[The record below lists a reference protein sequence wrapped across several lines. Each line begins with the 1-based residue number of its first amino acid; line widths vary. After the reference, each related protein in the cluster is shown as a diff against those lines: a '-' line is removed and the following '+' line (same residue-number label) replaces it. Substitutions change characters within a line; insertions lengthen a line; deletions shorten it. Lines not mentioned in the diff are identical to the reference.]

1 MAKTTVALEL
11 EVSSKAAE
19 SSVGSFK
26 KQLRD
31 ANQELLTLNEKF
43 GATSKEAIEAAKK
56 VANLKDAIGDAKQL
70 SEAFN
75 PDAKFNALAGAVT
88 GAVSGFQAL
97 QGAQALFGTESK
109 ELEETLVKLNS
120 VMALSQG
127 LNGILA
133 AKDAFIALGA
143 QIKNSTVFIK
153 ANELATKAAAI
164 VMKLFGQGVE
174 TTSTSFKVL
183 KGAIAATGIGLLVV
197 LIGEAV
203 QAFQEFTSAADKAA
217 ESQKKFNDLTLKNAE
232 DELKRINTRLDR
244 EEKFAIARA
253 KLAGASEEEIFQI
266 EQEYRRK
273 KLEAQNNFIRQA
285 YSLDEDRGD
294 EAVAQAKKINE
305 EGQLAELNNQLK
317 LKQIRDKAAID
328 AANEADRVA
337 KERAKK
343 QQEQYE
349 KELKAFQDLQEA
361 KKAISKQS
369 NEADDLALENAQ
381 KQFDAQAEQEEEAAR
396 KSAENKIFWEQF
408 YANLKLKSDAE
419 LLKAEQDAAA
429 QRVANLQSVADST
442 NKLADV
448 VGKQTAAGKVLASAT
463 ALINTYQGATEVI
476 RAKSTLPEP
485 FGTIS
490 KIANVAAI
498 IATGLR
504 AVKSINSV
512 RVPGSGGGGSVA
524 APSLGNFSPQATT
537 TNLNQ
542 QSINAIG
549 NVAARAYVLETDVSG
564 NQERIRRLNRAARI
578 N

>member
-43 GATSKEAIEAAKK
+43 GATSKEAIAAAKK

-143 QIKNSTVFIK
+143 QIKNSTVFIR

-253 KLAGASEEEIFQI
+253 KLAGSSEEEIFQI

-317 LKQIRDKAAID
+317 LKQIKAA
-328 AANEADRVA
+328 AAKQEED
-337 KERAKK
+337 ERKARQKK
-343 QQEQYE
+343 RDDDQKKKDEEEQ
-349 KELKAFQDLQEA
+349 KRLQAIEDT
-361 KKAISKQS
+361 KKALTAQRK
-369 NEADDLALENAQ
+369 EAEKTVEENDVKRFAEL
-381 KQFDAQAEQEEEAAR
+381 AEQEEEAAR
-396 KSAENKIFWEQF
+396 KSAENKIYWQQF
-408 YANLKLKSDAE
+408 YADLKLKSDAE

-429 QRVANLQSVADST
+429 QRIANLNSVADST

-448 VGKQTAAGKVLASAT
+448 VGKQTAAGKALAVASAT
-463 ALINTYQGATEVI
+463 INTFLAGTEALKAIKTATTPVQ
-476 RAKSTLPEP
+476 ALA
-485 FGTIS
+485 G
-490 KIANVAAI
+490 
-498 IATGLR
+498 IATMAAVIASGLR
-504 AVKSINSV
+504 TVKSIV
-512 RVPGSGGGGSVA
+512 AVKVPGTGGGGSVA

>member
-1 MAKTTVALEL
+1 MAKKTVALEL

-31 ANQELLTLNEKF
+31 ANNELLTLNEKF
-43 GATSKEAIEAAKK
+43 GATSKEAIAAAKK

-153 ANELATKAAAI
+153 ANELATKAAAV

-203 QAFQEFTSAADKAA
+203 QAFQEFTAAADKAA

-285 YSLDEDRGD
+285 YSLDEERGD

-305 EGQLAELNNQLK
+305 EGQLAELNNQIK
-317 LKQIRDKAAID
+317 LKQIRDD
-328 AANEADRVA
+328 AAKKEEEDRKA
-337 KERAKK
+337 RKK
-343 QQEQYE
+343 KRDDEQ
-349 KELKAFQDLQEA
+349 
-361 KKAISKQS
+361 KKADEEEEKKRQATEDLRNKLRAES

-381 KQFDAQAEQEEEAAR
+381 KQFDAQAEQEDEANR
-396 KSAENKIFWEQF
+396 KSAENKIFWQQF
-408 YANLKLKSDAE
+408 YANAKLQSDAD

-429 QRVANLQSVADST
+429 QRVANLQSIADST

-448 VGKQTAAGKVLASAT
+448 VGKQTAVGKSLAIASAT
-463 ALINTYQGATEVI
+463 INTFLAGTEALKAIKTATTPVQ
-476 RAKSTLPEP
+476 ALA
-485 FGTIS
+485 G
-490 KIANVAAI
+490 
-498 IATGLR
+498 IATMAAVIASGLR
-504 AVKSINSV
+504 TVKSIV
-512 RVPGSGGGGSVA
+512 AVKVPGSGGGGSVA

>member
-1 MAKTTVALEL
+1 MAKTTVALEF
-11 EVSSKAAE
+11 EVNSKAAE

-43 GATSKEAIEAAKK
+43 GATSKEAIAAAKK

-143 QIKNSTVFIK
+143 QIKNSTVFIR

-305 EGQLAELNNQLK
+305 EGQLAELDNQLK
-317 LKQIRDKAAID
+317 LKKIRQD
-328 AANEADRVA
+328 AAKQEEEERKARQKKKNE
-337 KERAKK
+337 EQKK
-343 QQEQYE
+343 KDEEDQKRYE
-349 KELKAFQDLQEA
+349 ATLATRLELT
-361 KKAISKQS
+361 KQS

-381 KQFDAQAEQEEEAAR
+381 KQFDAIAEQEEEAAR
-396 KSAENKIFWEQF
+396 KSAENKIYWEQF

-429 QRVANLQSVADST
+429 QRIANLQSIADST

-448 VGKQTAAGKVLASAT
+448 VGKQTAAGKALAIASAT
-463 ALINTYQGATEVI
+463 INTFLAGTEALKAIKTATNPVQ
-476 RAKSTLPEP
+476 ALA
-485 FGTIS
+485 G
-490 KIANVAAI
+490 
-498 IATGLR
+498 IATMAAVIASGLR
-504 AVKSINSV
+504 TVKSIVAV
-512 RVPGSGGGGSVA
+512 RVPGSGGGGSIA

>member
-31 ANQELLTLNEKF
+31 ANNELLTLNEKF

-203 QAFQEFTSAADKAA
+203 QAFQEFTTAADKAA
-217 ESQKKFNDLTLKNAE
+217 ESQNKFNDLALKNAE

-253 KLAGASEEEIFQI
+253 KLAGASEEQIFQI

-273 KLEAQNNFIRQA
+273 KVIAQGNFIRQA

-294 EAVAQAKKINE
+294 EAVAAAKKINE
-305 EGQLAELNNQLK
+305 EGQLAELNNQIK
-317 LKQIRDKAAID
+317 LKQIRDKVAID
-328 AANEADRVA
+328 AAIEADRVA
-337 KERAKK
+337 KEREKK
-343 QQEQYE
+343 RQEQYE
-349 KELKAFQDLQEA
+349 KELKAFNDLQKA

-369 NEADDLALENAQ
+369 DEADDLALENAQ
-381 KQFDAQAEQEEEAAR
+381 KQFDAQAEQEDEANR

-408 YANLKLKSDAE
+408 YANLKLQSDAE

-429 QRVANLQSVADST
+429 QRVSYLQSIADST

-448 VGKQTAAGKVLASAT
+448 FGKQTAVGKALASAT
-463 ALINTYQGATEVI
+463 ALINTYLGATEVLS
-476 RAKSTLPEP
+476 AKSTLPEP
-485 FGTIS
+485 FATIS
-490 KIANVAAI
+490 KISNVAAI
-498 IATGLR
+498 IATGLK

-512 RVPGSGGGGSVA
+512 KVPGGGGGGSVA
-524 APSLGNFSPQATT
+524 APSLGNFSPQSTT

>member
-1 MAKTTVALEL
+1 MAKKTVALEF

-43 GATSKEAIEAAKK
+43 GATSKEAIAAAKK

-153 ANELATKAAAI
+153 ANELATKAAAV

-203 QAFQEFTSAADKAA
+203 QAFQEFTAAADKAA

-285 YSLDEDRGD
+285 YSLDEERGD

-305 EGQLAELNNQLK
+305 EGQLAELNNQIK
-317 LKQIRDKAAID
+317 LKQIRDDAAKKEEEDRKARKKKRDDEQKKADEEEEKKRQATEDLRNKLRAESKEASDKAIESSVAQID
-328 AANEADRVA
+328 ALAA
-337 KERAKK
+337 KEEEDAKK
-343 QQEQYE
+343 T
-349 KELKAFQDLQEA
+349 
-361 KKAISKQS
+361 
-369 NEADDLALENAQ
+369 
-381 KQFDAQAEQEEEAAR
+381 
-396 KSAENKIFWEQF
+396 AENKIFWEEF
-408 YANLKLKSDAE
+408 YANRKLRIDAE
-419 LLKAEQDAAA
+419 LLKAEQDSAA
-429 QRVANLQSVADST
+429 QRVANLNSVGDAT

-448 VGKQTAAGKVLASAT
+448 VGKQTAVGKALASAS
-463 ALINTYQGATEVI
+463 ALINTYQGATEVL

-498 IATGLR
+498 IATGLK

>member
-11 EVSSKAAE
+11 EVSSTAAE

-43 GATSKEAIEAAKK
+43 GATSKEAIAAAKK

-88 GAVSGFQAL
+88 GAASGFQAL

-143 QIKNSTVFIK
+143 QIKNSTVFIR

-217 ESQKKFNDLTLKNAE
+217 ESQKKFNDLALKNAE
-232 DELKRINTRLDR
+232 DELKRVNTKLDS
-244 EEKFAIARA
+244 EERFAIARA

-266 EQEYRRK
+266 EQEYKRK

-305 EGQLAELNNQLK
+305 EGQLAELNNQIR

-328 AANEADRVA
+328 PAIEADRVA

-343 QQEQYE
+343 QQEQ
-349 KELKAFQDLQEA
+349 KELNAFQDLQEA
-361 KKAISKQS
+361 KKAISKQA
-369 NEADDLALENAQ
+369 NEAGDLALENAQ
-381 KQFDAQAEQEEEAAR
+381 KQFDAQAEQEEEAAK
-396 KSAENKIFWEQF
+396 KSAENKIYWQQF
-408 YANLKLKSDAE
+408 YANLKLKSEAE
-419 LLKAEQDAAA
+419 LLKSEQDAAA

-442 NKLADV
+442 NKLSDV
-448 VGKQTAAGKVLASAT
+448 VGKQTAAGKALAIASAT
-463 ALINTYQGATEVI
+463 INTFLAGTEALKAI
-476 RAKSTLPEP
+476 KTA
-485 FGTIS
+485 
-490 KIANVAAI
+490 ANPVQALAG
-498 IATGLR
+498 IATMAAVIASGLR
-504 AVKSINSV
+504 TVKSIV
-512 RVPGSGGGGSVA
+512 GVKVPGSGGGGSIA